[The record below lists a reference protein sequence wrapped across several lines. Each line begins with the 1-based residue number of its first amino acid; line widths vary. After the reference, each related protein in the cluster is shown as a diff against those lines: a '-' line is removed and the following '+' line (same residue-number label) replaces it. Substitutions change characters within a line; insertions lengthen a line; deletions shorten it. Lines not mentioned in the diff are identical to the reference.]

1 MRLFFCTSALDLPTK
16 TSLSGLST
24 ENGSFRING
33 MLPSYLNN
41 YAPILKAFQGFPKQF
56 RSGVPFSLV

>member
-16 TSLSGLST
+16 TLRSGLST
-24 ENGSFRING
+24 ENGNFHING
-33 MLPSYLNN
+33 MLPSYLNKCVS
-41 YAPILKAFQGFPKQF
+41 ILKIFQRFPKQF